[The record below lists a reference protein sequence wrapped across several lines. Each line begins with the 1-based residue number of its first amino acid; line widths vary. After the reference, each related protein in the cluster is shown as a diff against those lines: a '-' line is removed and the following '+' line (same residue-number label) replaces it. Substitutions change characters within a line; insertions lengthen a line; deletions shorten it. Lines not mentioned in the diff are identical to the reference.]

1 MFSHFYEKYDL
12 NIIVIMSNNGLNS
25 NIYIMDSDQV
35 KLCRLT
41 VLVKLVQAS

>member
-12 NIIVIMSNNGLNS
+12 DIVIMSNNGLNS
-25 NIYIMDSDQV
+25 NIYITDSDQV